1 MSPRLTLNLG
11 VRYEFNSVP
20 YDLSGMQVVN
30 DKPLNSPLGEVA
42 PFPRARV
49 PTGSGITTTRTI
61 SRPRWVSRGRP
72 SATTRPQSAAVTA
85 WLTIAWSTGRSTWW
99 SRTSPALRAPVSFVR
114 TRRNGGGSG
123 FGVRQRPIIQTL
135 VKQLSDGIVGLPVQ
149 RVSPPD
155 RSSTP
160 LLFDPNMRTPFVNQ
174 WNISI
179 QRQITRDTVLEVAYV
194 GNKGTHMF
202 RMMNANQANISSDF
216 IAGFKAAQGGVRT
229 GVVGKLLDTFG
240 TPLPS
245 STQTLLTN
253 NDLSGFITAVDTNS
267 FNGVVGGRFAR
278 LPQG

>member
-1 MSPRLTLNLG
+1 
-11 VRYEFNSVP
+11 
-20 YDLSGMQVVN
+20 
-30 DKPLNSPLGEVA
+30 
-42 PFPRARV
+42 
-49 PTGSGITTTRTI
+49 
-61 SRPRWVSRGRP
+61 
-72 SATTRPQSAAVTA
+72 
-85 WLTIAWSTGRSTWW
+85 
-99 SRTSPALRAPVSFVR
+99 
-114 TRRNGGGSG
+114 
-123 FGVRQRPIIQTL
+123 VRQRPIIQTL